1 MTAQE
6 SFQTFLD
13 AISMCFIH
21 RDFEMWRSRVIYPV
35 SLITSAGPN
44 IINDDAQLQVNFE
57 LYLRACDAMKLD
69 KIYRTPLSL
78 EDCHDGHWIGTYET
92 NMLSRGVRAT
102 LPYTSSV
109 LLQEVDGRFKMTSVL
124 NARGH
129 HDWTGTQPP
138 VYD

>member
-44 IINDDAQLQVNFE
+44 IIHDDAQLQVNFE

-92 NMLSRGVRAT
+92 NMLSHGVRCDPA
-102 LPYTSSV
+102 LYFLGPA
-109 LLQEVDGRFKMTSVL
+109 
-124 NARGH
+124 ARGGRALQDDLGSERARTPRLDGH
-129 HDWTGTQPP
+129 ATAGL
-138 VYD
+138 